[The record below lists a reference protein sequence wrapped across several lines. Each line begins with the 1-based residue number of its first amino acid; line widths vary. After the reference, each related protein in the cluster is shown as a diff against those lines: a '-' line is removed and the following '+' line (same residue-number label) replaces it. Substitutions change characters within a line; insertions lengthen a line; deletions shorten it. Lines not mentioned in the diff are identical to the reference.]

1 MLIIKFRGTGDHLRA
16 RELRALSD
24 NLLDSVKEV
33 TFSGDLAPRAYGK
46 HARLITMR

>member
-1 MLIIKFRGTGDHLRA
+1 MSITKFRGTGDHLRA

-33 TFSGDLAPRAYGK
+33 TFSGDLTSRAYGK
-46 HARLITMR
+46 HARLITMQ